1 MSSYFWSL
9 PWKNMS
15 EKAQHGPVY
24 FELNTGAKM
33 PSVGLGT
40 WKAPPGEVGE
50 AVIAA
55 VKVLILYIFN
65 DFIFLQ
71 LNVINIFF
79 SFLFFFSQR
88 IIEVSFVSMMCRLVT
103 GTLIVL
109 MFTIMKKRWNFSHM
123 LCKIHVCVQFFLV
136 HIFDAM
142 QVGAALKQLFSTG
155 VVKRN
160 EMFIT
165 SKIWYLF
172 FFLFFFY

>member
-1 MSSYFWSL
+1 
-9 PWKNMS
+9 MS

-24 FELNTGAKM
+24 FELNTGAKI

-55 VKVLILYIFN
+55 VKVLILYVFN

-71 LNVINIFF
+71 LNVVNFIF
-79 SFLFFFSQR
+79 QR
-88 IIEVSFVSMMCRLVT
+88 IIEVLFVLMLCRLVT

-109 MFTIMKKRWNFSHM
+109 MFMIMKKRWNFPHI
-123 LCKIHVCVQFFLV
+123 LCKMCVCVLLSLV

-142 QVGAALKQLFSTG
+142 QVGAALKQFFSTG
-155 VVKRN
+155 VVKRD

-165 SKIWYLF
+165 SKIWYLWPF
-172 FFLFFFY
+172 FVTKLSLLTSFIYYS